1 VRLLCR
7 LHTSEDGVMGPDL
20 HLLADG
26 MYTNAR
32 AFLVAVAI
40 HAPLAHRHL
49 ESCGLSSAAILRLQR
64 PVMQHVRANARS
76 GWSNI

>member
-1 VRLLCR
+1 MRLLCR

-49 ESCGLSSAAILRLQR
+49 ESRGLSSAAILRLQR